1 MASKKLIFFDIDGTI
16 VTDNGGKR
24 IIPQSTIQAIRTL
37 QSNGHLCFINTGR
50 ALTEIDESIRS
61 LQMDGFVCGCGTYIA
76 HQDTVLFHKTIPTS
90 LGNRILKEFEICDL
104 EWVLEGS
111 QNLYFSELPYR
122 THIGDFK
129 KEFSDV
135 FSIAFDAVAPEDA
148 HDLVF
153 DKFCICAHEQSNVSR
168 FMDSFQ
174 DDLSFIDRGN
184 HFFEVIPT
192 GCSKASGIRFLMD
205 HFSIAHEDTLAIGD
219 STNDLPM
226 LEYAGVSI
234 AMGGSD
240 PVVCQSA
247 DIVTAPILEDGLY
260 KAFDFLH
267 LL

>member
-76 HQDTVLFHKTIPTS
+76 HQGTVLFHQTIPFS
-90 LGNRILKEFEICDL
+90 LGNQILKELENCNL
-104 EWVLEGS
+104 EWILEGS
-111 QNLYFSELPYR
+111 QNLYFSHLPYR

-129 KEFSDV
+129 REFSDV
-135 FSIAFDAVAPEDA
+135 FSIPYDTVIPEDA

-153 DKFCICAHEQSNVSR
+153 DKFCICAHEQSNLSC
-168 FMDSFQ
+168 FMDRFK
-174 DDLSFIDRGN
+174 DNLSFIDRGN
-184 HFFEVIPT
+184 GFFEVIPS
-192 GCSKASGIRFLMD
+192 GCSKASGIQFLME
-205 HFSIAHEDTLAIGD
+205 HFSVMHKDTIAIGD

-234 AMGGSD
+234 AMGDSD